1 MTSLW
6 IFANANKIIEI
17 DTVIEGLD
25 NTELV
30 KQSLA
35 FILSIVGLNR

>member
-17 DTVIEGLD
+17 YTIIESLD
-25 NTELV
+25 NAELI